1 MKDIAKKD
9 SNFGSLYH
17 ALVMLKQLQMCFVQA
32 NRGLWYRAT
41 VNSHNFVHLLRFL
54 CPSDRNP
61 CRFFCSAP
69 NRMTSFPRTFL
80 RACTNG
86 AKGRTAVLLSSSC
99 RQQQQLPSCEW
110 LWLLTLCNCLPG
122 DQHFMQRVH

>member
-1 MKDIAKKD
+1 MCNINMDGRHRQKN
-9 SNFGSLYH
+9 SNFGSLDH

-32 NRGLWYRAT
+32 NHELWYRAT

-54 CPSDRNP
+54 CPSDMNP

-69 NRMTSFPRTFL
+69 NRITSFPRTFL

-86 AKGRTAVLLSSSC
+86 QGSNCRATFIVMLTTTTIAKLRMLMAFDSV
-99 RQQQQLPSCEW
+99 
-110 LWLLTLCNCLPG
+110 
-122 DQHFMQRVH
+122 